1 MLKGRIIYS
10 VRVYTHSCTTE
21 VNMKRN
27 IITISREFGSGGR
40 TIGKAVAEKLAIPY
54 YDKELVKQVA
64 TETGFHE
71 KYVEQEGEY
80 AHSTSRFAYALSSQS
95 THGALGGMSVNDFL
109 WVMQRKVILDI
120 AEKGPCVIVG
130 RCADYILRD
139 RDDVLN
145 VFIYADMKSRAERV
159 VRLYGESEK
168 SPEKRLEEKDKKRKV
183 YYKHFTGN
191 DWGVC
196 QNYHLS
202 LDSAVIGIDK
212 CVDMITELVSSCNG
226 KQE

>member
-1 MLKGRIIYS
+1 M
-10 VRVYTHSCTTE
+10 E
-21 VNMKRN
+21 KR

-40 TIGKAVAEKLAIPY
+40 TVGKQVAERLGISY

-64 TETGFHE
+64 VETGFDE
-71 KYVEQEGEY
+71 KFVEQQGEY
-80 AHSTSRFAYALSSQS
+80 APTKSWLSYAFAARGSQ
-95 THGALGGMSVNDFL
+95 GVMNGMSTDDFL
-109 WVMQRKVILDI
+109 WAIQNKVIREL

-139 RDDVLN
+139 REDCLN
-145 VFIYADMKSRAERV
+145 VFVHADMKSRAERI

-183 YYKHFTGN
+183 YYKHYTGQE
-191 DWGVC
+191 WGMS

-202 LDSAVIGIDK
+202 LNSAEFGIET
-212 CVDMITELVSSCNG
+212 CSELIVSLAAME
-226 KQE
+226 KKE

>member
-1 MLKGRIIYS
+1 M
-10 VRVYTHSCTTE
+10 E
-21 VNMKRN
+21 KR

-40 TIGKAVAEKLAIPY
+40 TVGKQVAERLGISY

-64 TETGFHE
+64 VETGFDE
-71 KYVEQEGEY
+71 KFVEQQGEY
-80 AHSTSRFAYALSSQS
+80 APTKSWLSYAFAARGSQ
-95 THGALGGMSVNDFL
+95 GVMNGMSTDDFL
-109 WVMQRKVILDI
+109 WAIQNKVIREL

-139 RDDVLN
+139 REDCLN
-145 VFIYADMKSRAERV
+145 VFVHADMKSRAERI

-183 YYKHFTGN
+183 YYKHYTGQE
-191 DWGVC
+191 WGMS

-202 LDSAVIGIDK
+202 LNSAEFGIEA
-212 CVDMITELVSSCNG
+212 CSELIVSLAAME
-226 KQE
+226 KKE